1 MHPDGWRLDGADLDA
16 APVGYGVTSAMGL
29 FKKRSNEPSE
39 TERLKQQVASMAAR
53 LDATDA
59 AKNELGDQITGI
71 VNRLEATAT
80 PPPAPPP
87 PPTVHPDEFRA
98 LVLRVTDLG
107 QRFNTES
114 EAAAT
119 PTVDP
124 EEFAAVGSEVR
135 SIAERLTEIGTVSAQ
150 VQQITDRI
158 DQLDARIT
166 SISTELANQITEL
179 SGELDQRGSGEPATD
194 VVEHL
199 RDAQVKLANEQA
211 RYQIAFRQDLANL
224 ADFLKPR

>member
-1 MHPDGWRLDGADLDA
+1 MPDGCAGADLDA

-29 FKKRSNEPSE
+29 FKKRSNDPSE
-39 TERLKQQVASMAAR
+39 TERLKQQIASMAAR

-59 AKNELGDQITGI
+59 DKNQLGEQITGI
-71 VNRLEATAT
+71 AKRLDATT
-80 PPPAPPP
+80 EPPPIPP
-87 PPTVHPDEFRA
+87 PPTAPSVHPDEFRA
-98 LVLRVTDLG
+98 LVARVTDLG
-107 QRFNTES
+107 QRFSTEA
-114 EAAAT
+114 ETAAA

-124 EEFAAVGSEVR
+124 EQFAAVGSEVR

-150 VQQITDRI
+150 VQRITDRI

-179 SGELDQRGSGEPATD
+179 SGELDQRGSGEPMTD

-211 RYQIAFRQDLANL
+211 RYQIAFRQDLAHL